1 VNVFLARSRSMGAN
15 PRARASR
22 ISTCSSQGR
31 HHMAEAL
38 VKHCLVGEHANER
51 QNLTGKRLA
60 FELVFSVSI
69 PLVPFSTCTGSM
81 FDEDR
86 RASACTLL
94 RSRLGGC
101 GRAEENAATATHHVA
116 GPRGQPRRHE
126 RHRPYAYG
134 LLDQRHLV
142 RLQRRPS
149 VVRERVQ
156 AKDGVGL

>member
-1 VNVFLARSRSMGAN
+1 MCSWRAPGRWARTH
-15 PRARASR
+15 ARALAASPPAQAKVGIIWR
-22 ISTCSSQGR
+22 RPSSNIAWSENTR
-31 HHMAEAL
+31 MSA
-38 VKHCLVGEHANER
+38 KTS
-51 QNLTGKRLA
+51 TGKRLA